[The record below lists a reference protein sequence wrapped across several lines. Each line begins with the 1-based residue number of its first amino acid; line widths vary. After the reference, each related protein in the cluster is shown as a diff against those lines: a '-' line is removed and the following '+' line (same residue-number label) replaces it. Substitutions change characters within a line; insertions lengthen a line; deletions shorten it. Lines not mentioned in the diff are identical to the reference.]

1 MKLKVQEEKENEV
14 IVEIEGE
21 EHSFPALVAWALL
34 QDPNVEFAVYDKEH
48 PLVGHAR
55 LYVKTKRGS
64 PWNAMTKAVDTIERE
79 FEDLLKLTESKISN
93 AKTDKKSKKSKKDK
107 KKK

>member
-1 MKLKVQEEKENEV
+1 MKLKVQEEKGNEL
-14 IVEIEGE
+14 IIEIEGE

-48 PLVGHAR
+48 PLVGNAK

-64 PWNAMTKAVDTIERE
+64 PWNALKKAVSTIENE
-79 FEDLLKLTESKISN
+79 FDELLKLTEEK
-93 AKTDKKSKKSKKDK
+93 KTTK
-107 KKK
+107 KKKK